1 MSAFA
6 AFSGAGAP
14 SPPTAFDAGGDG
26 LGGFMSVG
34 GGVGSSS
41 SSGGGGLGADDSADA
56 RGRMSSAPAAP
67 STSGG
72 RVRAYVPVASYAEDS
87 SNDAPLLSE
96 LGAWRGCRGAASSGA
111 RPAVVWPAP
120 HQT

>member
-6 AFSGAGAP
+6 AFSGAGSA
-14 SPPTAFDAGGDG
+14 SPPAAFDAGGDG

-34 GGVGSSS
+34 GGGAGS
-41 SSGGGGLGADDSADA
+41 SSGGSGSISSADA
-56 RGRMSSAPAAP
+56 GGRMSSAPPAP
-67 STSGG
+67 SASGG

-96 LGAWRGCRGAASSGA
+96 LGAWRWLPPPPPPPPFS
-111 RPAVVWPAP
+111 
-120 HQT
+120 